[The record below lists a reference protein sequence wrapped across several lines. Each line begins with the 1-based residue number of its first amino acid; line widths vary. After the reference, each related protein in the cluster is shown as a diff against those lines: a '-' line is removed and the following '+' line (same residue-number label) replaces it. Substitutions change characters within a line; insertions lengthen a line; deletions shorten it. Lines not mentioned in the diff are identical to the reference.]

1 LDDEIK
7 ILGSVKHPN
16 LVAFVDAVPRTERIY
31 VVLEFLAGG
40 DLQKFIRSKGRL
52 QESTA
57 QKWIGHLAA
66 GLECLWSRSLVHRD
80 LKPQNLLLTEASDQG
95 ILKIGDFGFARQLGP
110 SKLAETLCGSP
121 LYMAPEIL
129 ALKRYDAKADLW
141 SAGTVLFEMVAGRP
155 PYTGRDHRD
164 LLRNI
169 RRKAL
174 RLPKDVTVSRECLDV
189 LQKLLR
195 RDPLKRCAFEDFFR
209 DPFVN
214 GCALTQ
220 VVGDPFA
227 LAPVAEVSSSPPEK
241 LASPILRKAT
251 AEAASSLLATRPPFM
266 TQKSPSAPFAALV
279 SSSSS
284 SPRATPRRASMEGR
298 PPRSPTSLKKPS
310 TMPTPPRSAPAW
322 NQPAISRR

>member
-1 LDDEIK
+1 
-7 ILGSVKHPN
+7 
-16 LVAFVDAVPRTERIY
+16 
-31 VVLEFLAGG
+31 
-40 DLQKFIRSKGRL
+40 
-52 QESTA
+52 
-57 QKWIGHLAA
+57 
-66 GLECLWSRSLVHRD
+66 
-80 LKPQNLLLTEASDQG
+80 
-95 ILKIGDFGFARQLGP
+95 
-110 SKLAETLCGSP
+110 
-121 LYMAPEIL
+121 
-129 ALKRYDAKADLW
+129 
-141 SAGTVLFEMVAGRP
+141 MVAGRP

-241 LASPILRKAT
+241 LASPILRA
-251 AEAASSLLATRPPFM
+251 ANAAAASSLLASRPPPFM
-266 TQKSPSAPFAALV
+266 DTRRPSAALV

-322 NQPAISRR
+322 NQPFVTAP

>member
-1 LDDEIK
+1 
-7 ILGSVKHPN
+7 
-16 LVAFVDAVPRTERIY
+16 
-31 VVLEFLAGG
+31 
-40 DLQKFIRSKGRL
+40 
-52 QESTA
+52 
-57 QKWIGHLAA
+57 
-66 GLECLWSRSLVHRD
+66 
-80 LKPQNLLLTEASDQG
+80 
-95 ILKIGDFGFARQLGP
+95 
-110 SKLAETLCGSP
+110 
-121 LYMAPEIL
+121 
-129 ALKRYDAKADLW
+129 
-141 SAGTVLFEMVAGRP
+141 MVAGRP

-241 LASPILRKAT
+241 LASPILRA
-251 AEAASSLLATRPPFM
+251 ANAAAASSLLASRPPPFM
-266 TQKSPSAPFAALV
+266 DTRRPSAALV

-284 SPRATPRRASMEGR
+284 SQRATPRRASMEGR

-322 NQPAISRR
+322 NQPALSRRWRGRAGSVPRRKILTSAQVRAGDARPERPAAAPFRLAELTSKSVAGAHAVNV

>member
-1 LDDEIK
+1 
-7 ILGSVKHPN
+7 
-16 LVAFVDAVPRTERIY
+16 
-31 VVLEFLAGG
+31 
-40 DLQKFIRSKGRL
+40 
-52 QESTA
+52 
-57 QKWIGHLAA
+57 
-66 GLECLWSRSLVHRD
+66 
-80 LKPQNLLLTEASDQG
+80 
-95 ILKIGDFGFARQLGP
+95 
-110 SKLAETLCGSP
+110 
-121 LYMAPEIL
+121 
-129 ALKRYDAKADLW
+129 
-141 SAGTVLFEMVAGRP
+141 MVAGRP

-241 LASPILRKAT
+241 LASPILRA
-251 AEAASSLLATRPPFM
+251 ANAAAASSLLASRPPPFM
-266 TQKSPSAPFAALV
+266 TPQKAPSAPFAALV

-284 SPRATPRRASMEGR
+284 SPRATPRKIEGR

-322 NQPAISRR
+322 NQPALSRRWRGRAGSVPRRKILTAAQVRAGDARPERPAAAPFRLAELTSKSVAGAHAVNV